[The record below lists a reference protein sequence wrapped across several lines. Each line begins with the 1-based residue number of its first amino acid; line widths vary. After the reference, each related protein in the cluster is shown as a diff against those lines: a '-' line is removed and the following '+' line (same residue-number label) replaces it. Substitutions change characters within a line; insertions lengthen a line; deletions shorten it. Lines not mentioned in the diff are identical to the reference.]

1 MTKSPTKTNQT
12 PVIIDEQGRPNLI
25 KGDTVFY
32 TKFGSGTVTFITADG
47 RRAFI
52 NFDDHGERQIVIA
65 FANLTRSLRPKSKN
79 STKPKA
85 QKRDKVEV
93 SFVYRGRQVETRVC
107 DRPLAEKL
115 GKQLV
120 QQYKGMFDGHYQIR
134 ELPLVTSTTKPY
146 TMTKPKKVKPKI
158 KVTHYFIEVA

>member
-1 MTKSPTKTNQT
+1 MHP
-12 PVIIDEQGRPNLI
+12 
-25 KGDTVFY
+25 
-32 TKFGSGTVTFITADG
+32 KFGSGSVTFITADG

-52 NFDDHGERQIVIA
+52 NFDKGGERQIVIA
-65 FANLTRSLRPKSKN
+65 YSNFTRSLRPKGKN
-79 STKPKA
+79 ITKPKA

-107 DRPLAEKL
+107 DRPLAEQL

-146 TMTKPKKVKPKI
+146 TMPKPKKVKPKI
-158 KVTHYFIEVA
+158 KVTHYFVEVA